1 MKIPFKE
8 VLEMIE
14 WLHDDMG
21 LSSVVTGT
29 ELAALLAETL
39 VSVRDPFCTTCDV
52 NTMEVGEYYMVD
64 HALWNRYG
72 VGKGMMCIGCLE
84 DRLGRELVSSDFS
97 DVPINTMDTDLRS
110 KRLKARLGLL

>member
-21 LSSVVTGT
+21 LSSVVTEM

-52 NTMEVGEYYMVD
+52 NTMEVGEYYVVNHD
-64 HALWNRYG
+64 LWKRYG

-84 DRLGRELVSSDFS
+84 DRLGRELNPSDFA
-97 DVPINTMDTDLRS
+97 DAPINSMGDKSRS
-110 KRLKARLGLL
+110 ERLKSRLGML